1 MKEVIMDSQDIRQH
15 TLLYVDDNIKPYNP
29 LLKFLAE
36 KRLKVYRAS
45 NGKDAI
51 QIVSEYIKPDIIL
64 MDFFMP
70 EMDGLEAYQ
79 VLQSQPETQQ
89 IPVIFMCSTV
99 SMKNEA
105 FRQKFVGL
113 EYVTLPIELPKL
125 WERIAVHLKLT

>member
-1 MKEVIMDSQDIRQH
+1 MDSQDIRQH

-51 QIVSEYIKPDIIL
+51 QIVERLKPDIIL

-89 IPVIFMCSTV
+89 IPVIFMCPTV
-99 SMKNEA
+99 SMKNEK

-113 EYVTLPIELPKL
+113 EYVTLPIDLPKL
-125 WERIAVHLKLT
+125 WGRIAVHLKLT

>member
-15 TLLYVDDNIKPYNP
+15 TLLYVDDLPRSYDP
-29 LLKFLAE
+29 LIDFLDE
-36 KRLKVYRAS
+36 KGLKVYMAQ
-45 NGKDAI
+45 NGKRAI
-51 QIVSEYIKPDIIL
+51 FKAERIKPDIIL
-64 MDFFMP
+64 MDVFMP

-89 IPVIFMCSTV
+89 IPVIFMCPTAL
-99 SMKNEA
+99 MEDEA

-113 EYVTLPIELPKL
+113 EYVTLPIDLPKL